1 MSRREQFEDD
11 GRTIA
16 DMSGLESPG
25 LFGRHLRS
33 LQNGKKD
40 MNHSISGS
48 GSAEGA
54 RERQPWEDAPFTWRE
69 RMRYMGMALGAALSI
84 AFVFLAGLALV
95 IWLITLYA

>member
-1 MSRREQFEDD
+1 MSRQDKFEDD

-16 DMSGLESPG
+16 DMSELEGMG
-25 LFGRHLRS
+25 LFGRRPRS

-40 MNHSISGS
+40 MRDGISGI
-48 GSAEGA
+48 GSADGA

-69 RMRYMGMALGAALSI
+69 RLRYMGMALGAALSI